1 MTDIKNLVIAITLAL
16 LVLLG
21 WQYFYE
27 APRAR
32 EIERLAKEREASM
45 PKDIVSIT
53 TAQNSTNKDII
64 SSRKDAINAAGP
76 RININGK
83 KVFGSIALTGA
94 RFDDLSLKD
103 YRVTDKK
110 NSEHVVLFSPA
121 KFKDSYFAEFG
132 WINEANKNIEFPGPK
147 TLWHANKNIL
157 QSNDSVELSW
167 KNPQNITFKI
177 IVHLDENYL
186 FTIKQVIENN
196 SNQVVEYNDYALINR
211 AHQKREKMYISH
223 EGAIGVFNNL
233 LKEVTYEDLQSD
245 QLLSFKDT
253 EPGGWLGIS
262 DKYWLSAILPNSKSI
277 NKFIAHFQYNNNKYQ
292 VDYLAPKQFTSPGQ
306 TTSSINHLYAGAK
319 VLSLLDFYG
328 QYLKLDLFDRAI
340 DFGWFYFITKPIFNA
355 LRYCYDLV
363 GNFGISIILITIIIK
378 LILLPLATKS
388 YHSMNR
394 MKKLQPEMES
404 IKQLY
409 KDDKMKQN
417 QAIME
422 LYKREK
428 VSPLSGCLPLLIQIP
443 IFFSL
448 YKVLYITI
456 EMRHAPFYGWI
467 HDLSAP
473 DPTTIFNLFGIL
485 PWTPPSF
492 LMIGAWP
499 LIMALTMFIQQK
511 FNPEPADPVQAKV
524 MKLLPLFFIF
534 MFASFPAGL
543 VIYWAWS
550 NVISIVQQ
558 AFIKY
563 RYDNR

>member
-1 MTDIKNLVIAITLAL
+1 V
-16 LVLLG
+16 
-21 WQYFYE
+21 
-27 APRAR
+27 
-32 EIERLAKEREASM
+32 
-45 PKDIVSIT
+45 
-53 TAQNSTNKDII
+53 
-64 SSRKDAINAAGP
+64 
-76 RININGK
+76 
-83 KVFGSIALTGA
+83 
-94 RFDDLSLKD
+94 
-103 YRVTDKK
+103 
-110 NSEHVVLFSPA
+110 
-121 KFKDSYFAEFG
+121 
-132 WINEANKNIEFPGPK
+132 
-147 TLWHANKNIL
+147 
-157 QSNDSVELSW
+157 
-167 KNPQNITFKI
+167 
-177 IVHLDENYL
+177 
-186 FTIKQVIENN
+186 
-196 SNQVVEYNDYALINR
+196 
-211 AHQKREKMYISH
+211 
-223 EGAIGVFNNL
+223 IGVFNKL
-233 LKEVTYEDLQSD
+233 LKEVSYQDLESD
-245 QLLSFKDT
+245 GPLSFRDT

-262 DKYWLSAILPNSKSI
+262 DKYWLSAILPNSKTDT
-277 NKFIAHFQYNNNKYQ
+277 KFDAHFKYNNNKYQ
-292 VDYLAPKQFTSPGQ
+292 VDYLSQKKSVAPGS
-306 TTSSINHLYAGAK
+306 TTSSVNNLFAGAK

-363 GNFGISIILITIIIK
+363 GNFGISILLITIIIK
-378 LILLPLATKS
+378 LALLPLATKS
-388 YHSMNR
+388 YRSMNK
-394 MKKLQPEMES
+394 MKQLQPQMES

-409 KDDKMKQN
+409 KDDKIKQN

-422 LYKREK
+422 LYKKEK

-473 DPTTIFNLFGIL
+473 DPTTIFNLFGLI
-485 PWTPPSF
+485 PWAPPTF

-511 FNPEPADPVQAKV
+511 FNPEPSDPVQAKV

-550 NVISIVQQ
+550 NIISIIQQ

-563 RYDNR
+563 KYEKH

>member
-1 MTDIKNLVIAITLAL
+1 MSDTKNLVVAIVLAL

-27 APRAR
+27 APRTR

-45 PKDIVSIT
+45 PKDIVS
-53 TAQNSTNKDII
+53 TNEAAKVT
-64 SSRKDAINAAGP
+64 SQPTLTSRSEALKATGP
-76 RININGK
+76 RISINGNK
-83 KVFGSIALTGA
+83 LSGSISLVGA
-94 RFDDLSLKD
+94 RFDDLLLTQ
-103 YRVTDKK
+103 YHITDKK
-110 NSEHVVLFSPA
+110 NSDNVTLFSPA
-121 KFKDSYFAEFG
+121 NFKDSYFAEFG
-132 WINEANKNIEFPGPK
+132 WISENKNVTMPNSKTVWKANKNMLK
-147 TLWHANKNIL
+147 T
-157 QSNDSVELSW
+157 NDSVELTW
-167 KNPQNITFKI
+167 QNPENVLFKI
-177 IVHLDENYL
+177 TIHLDSNYL
-186 FTIKQVIENN
+186 FTIKQTIENK
-196 SNQVVEYNDYALINR
+196 SNQVVEYSDYALINR
-211 AHQKREKMYISH
+211 EKQKREKMYISH
-223 EGAIGVFNNL
+223 EGAIGVFNKILN
-233 LKEVTYEDLQSD
+233 ETSYETLESD
-245 QLLSFKDT
+245 KMLSFKDNET
-253 EPGGWLGIS
+253 GGWLGIS
-262 DKYWLSAILPNSKSI
+262 DKYWFSAILPNAKENSKFQT
-277 NKFIAHFQYNNNKYQ
+277 NFQYNNGKYQ
-292 VDYLAPKQFTSPGQ
+292 VDYLTPKKFTSPGQ

-319 VLSLLDFYG
+319 VLLLLDLYG
-328 QYLKLDLFDRAI
+328 KSLKLDLFDRAI

-363 GNFGISIILITIIIK
+363 GNFGISILLITILVK
-378 LILLPLATKS
+378 LILLPLASKS

-394 MKKLQPEMES
+394 MKELQPQMES

-422 LYKREK
+422 LYKKEK

-473 DPTTIFNLFGIL
+473 DPTTIFNLFGII

-511 FNPEPADPVQAKV
+511 FNPEPSDPVQAKV
-524 MKLLPLFFIF
+524 MKLLPLFFVF

-550 NVISIVQQ
+550 NIITIIQQ

-563 RYDNR
+563 RYEKR

>member
-1 MTDIKNLVIAITLAL
+1 MSDTKNLVVAIILAL

-27 APRAR
+27 APRTL

-45 PKDIVSIT
+45 PKDIVSTNEASKVT
-53 TAQNSTNKDII
+53 TQTTLA
-64 SSRKDAINAAGP
+64 SRSEALKASGP
-76 RININGK
+76 RISIDGNK
-83 KVFGSIALTGA
+83 LSGSISLTGA
-94 RFDDLSLKD
+94 RFDDVLLKQ
-103 YRVTDKK
+103 YHVTDNKDSD
-110 NSEHVVLFSPA
+110 NVTLFSPSS
-121 KFKDSYFAEFG
+121 FKDSYFAEFG
-132 WINEANKNIEFPGPK
+132 WISDNKNITMPNSK
-147 TLWHANKNIL
+147 TLWKSNKHTL
-157 QSNDSVELSW
+157 KTNDSVELTW
-167 KNPQNITFKI
+167 QNPQNIKFKI
-177 IVHLDENYL
+177 IVHLDSNYL

-196 SNQVVEYNDYALINR
+196 SNQVVEYSDYALINR
-211 AHQKREKMYISH
+211 EKQKREKMYISH
-223 EGAIGVFNNL
+223 EGAIGVFNKILN
-233 LKEVTYEDLQSD
+233 ETSYETLESD
-245 QLLSFKDT
+245 KMLSFKDN

-262 DKYWLSAILPNSKSI
+262 DKYWLSAILPNAKDSNRFQTS
-277 NKFIAHFQYNNNKYQ
+277 FQYNNGKYQ
-292 VDYLAPKQFTSPGQ
+292 IDYLTPKKFTSPGQ

-319 VLSLLDFYG
+319 VISLLDFYG

-363 GNFGISIILITIIIK
+363 GNFGISILLITILVK
-378 LILLPLATKS
+378 LILLPLASKS
-388 YHSMNR
+388 YRSMNR
-394 MKKLQPEMES
+394 MKELQPQMAS

-422 LYKREK
+422 LYKKEK

-473 DPTTIFNLFGIL
+473 DPTTIFNLFGII
-485 PWTPPSF
+485 PWAPPSF

-511 FNPEPADPVQAKV
+511 FNPEPSDPVQAKV

-550 NVISIVQQ
+550 NIITIIQQ

-563 RYDNR
+563 RYEKR